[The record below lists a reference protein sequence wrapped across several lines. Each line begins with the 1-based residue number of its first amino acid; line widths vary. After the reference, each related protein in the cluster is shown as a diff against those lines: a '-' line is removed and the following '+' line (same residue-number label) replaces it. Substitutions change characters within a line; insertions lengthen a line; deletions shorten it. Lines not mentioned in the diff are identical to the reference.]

1 MDAFPDHRM
10 ITDLGRFD
18 AINKPAPEARATVAP
33 WPVALLGLSCFVA
46 GVMAACLAFGGQ

>member
-18 AINKPAPEARATVAP
+18 AINKPLPAARATVAP